1 MEPIRRSRRILG
13 NISNTVRQDVSSS
26 VAGSEGSSAL
36 SGRGTLATHAAQVPE
51 ALAAADCESSAL
63 SNEMLLQALLPRQL
77 PAFTGVVRPIDYSCV
92 RHVDSPDRENH
103 LAVSFLVNDIYTY
116 YRHCEIKWMPNPN
129 YMSLQRDINERMRA
143 ILIDWLVDVH
153 ERFRLVPEVLYLTVN
168 IIDRFLSEC
177 AVARQKLQ
185 LVGVTA
191 MLIASKYEEIYAPEV
206 RDFVY
211 ISDRAYEREE
221 ILHMEAVMLNVLKF
235 DLTIPSALK
244 FLERWLKVAG
254 ASERE
259 QYFAKFCLELC
270 LVDYRTLRHA
280 PSMVAASCALVSRR
294 LIAQR
299 EWDETLYAHTGYQ
312 ESNLVDCIDLVTELL
327 QSSKRSSLT
336 AVRRRYVSKRY
347 LGVANLF

>member
-1 MEPIRRSRRILG
+1 LQ
-13 NISNTVRQDVSSS
+13 N
-26 VAGSEGSSAL
+26 AGSATLSSEGGAAGTRFESAAGPL
-36 SGRGTLATHAAQVPE
+36 PWAECDSGAIT
-51 ALAAADCESSAL
+51 
-63 SNEMLLQALLPRQL
+63 NEKLLQALLPRRL
-77 PAFTGVVRPIDYSCV
+77 PALMCELQRIDYTRI
-92 RHVDSPDRENH
+92 RHIDSPDRNDH

-116 YRHCEIKWMPNPN
+116 YRHCEVKWMPNPN

-153 ERFRLVPEVLYLTVN
+153 ERFRLLPEVLYLTVN
-168 IIDRFLSEC
+168 LIDRFLSEC

-221 ILHMEAVMLNVLKF
+221 ILHMEAVMLNILKF
-235 DLTIPSALK
+235 DLTVPSALK

-270 LVDYRTLRHA
+270 LVEYQMLRYA
-280 PSMVAASCALVSRR
+280 PSLVAASCVLASRR
-294 LIAQR
+294 LIAQLD
-299 EWDETLYAHTGYQ
+299 WDDTLYVHTGYR
-312 ESNLVDCIDLVTELL
+312 ESDLSQCLEQVMELL
-327 QSSKRSSLT
+327 QNSKRSNLT
-336 AVRRRYVSKRY
+336 AVRRRYSSRRY
-347 LGVANLF
+347 LGAANYV

>member
-13 NISNTVRQDVSSS
+13 NISNTVVADADCAS
-26 VAGSEGSSAL
+26 VGSEGGVV
-36 SGRGTLATHAAQVPE
+36 GRGALGARFASVSE
-51 ALAAADCESSAL
+51 ALTATGCEASTT
-63 SNEMLLQALLPRQL
+63 SNETLLQALLPRRL
-77 PAFTGVVRPIDYSCV
+77 PALACEMQHVDYS
-92 RHVDSPDRENH
+92 RIRYVDSPDRHDH

-116 YRHCEIKWMPNPN
+116 FRHCEVKWMPNPN

-168 IIDRFLSEC
+168 LIDRFLSEC

-221 ILHMEAVMLNVLKF
+221 ILHMEAVMLNILKF
-235 DLTIPSALK
+235 DLTVPSALK

-270 LVDYRTLRHA
+270 LVEYQMLRHA
-280 PSMVAASCALVSRR
+280 PSMVAASCVLVARR
-294 LIAQR
+294 LIAQHD
-299 EWDETLYAHTGYQ
+299 WDDTLYVHTGYR
-312 ESNLVDCIDLVTELL
+312 ESDLSECLDQVMELL
-327 QSSKRSSLT
+327 QNSRRSNLT
-336 AVRRRYVSKRY
+336 AVRRRYSSKRY
-347 LGVANLF
+347 LGAANYV